1 MANRNLHLLTSF
13 GLLAM
18 LAFLFTSFTK
28 STKTRD
34 KTIQY

>member
-13 GLLAM
+13 GL